1 MNKNDLKA
9 IRKAAFAAGVG
20 FTVGKNVGRLINAG
34 ISGVYLGMLKSLA
47 KHGNEVAK
55 DACERCNIDYE
66 ESDKKKKDSD
76 KVEMGFHA

>member
-9 IRKAAFAAGVG
+9 IRKAAFAVGVG
-20 FTVGKNVGRLINAG
+20 FTVGKAVGGYINAA

-55 DACERCNIDYE
+55 DACERCNIEYE
-66 ESDKKKKDSD
+66 ESEKKKESD
-76 KVEMGFHA
+76 KGK

>member
-34 ISGVYLGMLKSLA
+34 IGGVYLGILKSLA
-47 KHGNEVAK
+47 KHGNEVAQ
-55 DACERCNIDYE
+55 DACERNNIEYE
-66 ESDKKKKDSD
+66 ESDKKKKESD
-76 KVEMGFHA
+76 KVVMGFHA

>member
-20 FTVGKNVGRLINAG
+20 FTVGKAVGGYINAV
-34 ISGVYLGMLKSLA
+34 ISGVYLGILKSLA
-47 KHGNEVAK
+47 KHGNEVAR
-55 DACERCNIDYE
+55 DACERCNIEYE
-66 ESDKKKKDSD
+66 ESEKKKESD

>member
-9 IRKAAFAAGVG
+9 IRKAAFAVGVG
-20 FTVGKNVGRLINAG
+20 FTVGKAVGGYINAA

-47 KHGNEVAK
+47 KHGNEVAR
-55 DACERCNIDYE
+55 DACERCNIEYE
-66 ESDKKKKDSD
+66 ESDKKKESD